1 MASMRCASLCAAHA
15 SDSLPAGGSS
25 SSTVSIR
32 RTRCAGFS
40 AAPGSAISHRF
51 ATSAAF
57 RASRSAA
64 PADHAR
70 PPAGNLGAD
79 GVLTNVGRAIRQR
92 LVSVP
97 APHLAHCG
105 GQRVVALLER
115 LIMKTSA
122 AQAGSHRHPLYKTLR
137 DPAIWAWLIVALLA
151 LVPAKVVLQ
160 AVLA

>member
-1 MASMRCASLCAAHA
+1 
-15 SDSLPAGGSS
+15 
-25 SSTVSIR
+25 
-32 RTRCAGFS
+32 
-40 AAPGSAISHRF
+40 
-51 ATSAAF
+51 
-57 RASRSAA
+57 
-64 PADHAR
+64 
-70 PPAGNLGAD
+70 
-79 GVLTNVGRAIRQR
+79 
-92 LVSVP
+92 
-97 APHLAHCG
+97 LAHCG